1 MTGFGSGEYRLN
13 NTLYKIELR
22 SLNSKSLDVN
32 LKSPNSLKSFESLL
46 RNQMNELVRGKID
59 LQINEEINN
68 EIEENKSSILNISL
82 MHQYHQQIKQ
92 FVEEAKIEGSDVLRA
107 VMQLPNIIKDT
118 NVSNDAED
126 ILLALTNALKNAK
139 LQLEEFRLKEGLSL
153 EKDITENLDNIS
165 LYLSHISEH
174 EPNRITRIREK
185 FDKEFQNLK
194 KEYDVDSGRLEME
207 MIFYIEKLDI
217 NEEKVRLSTHIDYF
231 KEIISDT
238 STIEKGKK
246 LGFLSQEIGRE
257 INTIGSKANH
267 AEIQKSV
274 VLMKNELEKIKEQ
287 VNNVL

>member
-92 FVEEAKIEGSDVLRA
+92 FVEEAEIEGSDVLRA

-246 LGFLSQEIGRE
+246 LGFFISR
-257 INTIGSKANH
+257 NR
-267 AEIQKSV
+267 
-274 VLMKNELEKIKEQ
+274 
-287 VNNVL
+287 